1 MARQELLDHVSS
13 VTLRKVGEVNLATVD
28 VVELGFAVSVL
39 GLLAKK
45 VISCHEVI
53 AIFGI

>member
-13 VTLRKVGEVNLATVD
+13 VTLHEVGEVNLATVD
-28 VVELGFAVSVL
+28 VVELGSAVSVL
-39 GLLAKK
+39 GLLAEK

-53 AIFGI
+53 AFFGF